1 MRMRLIPSLGA
12 AVLLAA
18 ATAPLAAQALPTTQP
33 KVLQIFKESLKP
45 GVGAAHEANES
56 GWPQA
61 FAEAKSASY
70 YLAVESMTGD
80 PEVLFLSPYES
91 YTAWDKAVA
100 QDGANAALSAA
111 QARLAAADAAFLE
124 STESIEAVA
133 APELGHGAFPDL
145 NKQRFWDIS
154 VWRIRPGHGKA
165 FAEAVATYAKIVTR
179 AGGKANWRTYRVT
192 GGMPGGT
199 YLMFSSVASFGE
211 FDAVMADDAMIGKA
225 MTPDE
230 QAYFSKF
237 FKESVGWSESNKYRL
252 SPSMSYVAPETKAAD
267 PAFWNT
273 K

>member
-1 MRMRLIPSLGA
+1 MHVRLFPSLTVG
-12 AVLLAA
+12 VLLAA
-18 ATAPLAAQALPTTQP
+18 GAAPLAAQAMPTTQP

-45 GVGAAHEANES
+45 GVGAAHAANES

-61 FAEAKSASY
+61 FAQAKSPTY

-80 PEVLFLSPYES
+80 PEVLFLVPRES
-91 YTAWDKAVA
+91 YTAWDKADA
-100 QDGANAALSAA
+100 ADAANAELSAA
-111 QARLAAADAAFLE
+111 LARLAAADAQYLE

-165 FAEAVATYAKIVTR
+165 FAEAVAAYAKIVTR

-192 GGMPGGT
+192 GGMPGGS
-199 YLMFSSVASFGE
+199 YLMFSSVASFGQ
-211 FDAVMADDAMIGKA
+211 FDAMMADDDMIGKA

-252 SPSMSYVAPETKAAD
+252 SPTMSYVAPETKAAD

>member
-1 MRMRLIPSLGA
+1 MRMRLFPSLGA

-18 ATAPLAAQALPTTQP
+18 GAGQLAAQALPTTQP
-33 KVLQIFKESLKP
+33 KVLQIFRERLKP
-45 GVGAAHEANES
+45 GMSAAHEKNEI

-61 FAEAKSASY
+61 FAEAKYPNY

-80 PEVLFLSPYES
+80 PEVLYLAPFDS
-91 YTAWDKAVA
+91 YTAWGKADAVI
-100 QDGANAALSAA
+100 GANATLSAA
-111 QARLAAADAAFLE
+111 LDRLAAADAAYVE
-124 STESIEAVA
+124 SMDVIEAVA

-165 FAEAVATYAKIVTR
+165 FAEAVAAYVKVVTR

-199 YLMFSSVASFGE
+199 YLMFSSVASFAE
-211 FDAVMADDAMIGKA
+211 FDAVMADDAMIGQA

-230 QAYFSKF
+230 QAYFAKF
-237 FKESVGWSESNKYRL
+237 FKESVAYSESNKYRL
-252 SPSMSYVAPETKAAD
+252 SPTMSYVAPETKAAD

>member
-1 MRMRLIPSLGA
+1 MRLRLFPSLSA

-18 ATAPLAAQALPTTQP
+18 GAAPLVAQALPTTQP
-33 KVLQIFKESLKP
+33 KVLQIFRESLKP

-61 FAEAKSASY
+61 FAEAKSTNY

-91 YTAWDKAVA
+91 YTAWDKAAA
-100 QDGANAALSAA
+100 QDNANAALSAA
-111 QARLAAADAAFLE
+111 QARLSAADAPFLE

-145 NKQRFWDIS
+145 NKQRFWDMS
-154 VWRIRPGHGKA
+154 VWRIRPGHGKE
-165 FAEAVATYAKIVTR
+165 FAEAVAAYAKIVTR

-192 GGMPGGT
+192 GGMGSGT
-199 YLMFSSVASFGE
+199 YIMFSSVTSFGE
-211 FDAVMADDAMIGKA
+211 FDSVMADDAMIGKA

-237 FKESVGWSESNKYRL
+237 FQEAVAYSESNKYRL
-252 SPSMSYVAPETKAAD
+252 SPTMSYVSAETKAAD